1 LPVQEMPVPEAIR
14 RIANSEDRKL
24 DYFLA
29 NPPRKQLNKGG
40 AIGWSDPQ
48 RHDGKEPLLV
58 WRRALNQNSA
68 RKPPQA
74 PASRPSTHSW
84 PQRVPR
90 DPPQPHLRPAFLQ
103 LDNPQSG
110 ITVTSSSYLSQFH
123 AKDLR

>member
-1 LPVQEMPVPEAIR
+1 MPVQEIPVPEAIR

-74 PASRPSTHSW
+74 PAS
-84 PQRVPR
+84 PR
-90 DPPQPHLRPAFLQ
+90 KPTL
-103 LDNPQSG
+103 NPQ
-110 ITVTSSSYLSQFH
+110 L
-123 AKDLR
+123 APACPA